1 MNEYNRTRAKILGVL
16 IRDARLHAGRTVAD
30 CARVLGSTPEA
41 FTAVERGIENLSLP
55 DLEVLAM
62 YLGVPLD
69 HFWGDKTLGAPHRIN
84 YDDILIERQ
93 RAVGQALTA
102 AREAVERSAADAAK
116 ELEVDVETIEAYEA
130 GTTAV
135 PLFHLEKL
143 GRYYGHSLQHFIDH
157 EYPPFRTHEDVQR
170 IKTRFD
176 ALDPEMKAFVVEPIN
191 ESYLDIALRL
201 SRMDVN
207 ALRSVAE
214 NILNI
219 TF

>member
-16 IRDARLHAGRTVAD
+16 IRDARLHAGRTTED
-30 CARVLGSTPEA
+30 CARVLGCTSEA
-41 FTAVERGIENLSLP
+41 FTAIEKGIDILSLP

-84 YDDILIERQ
+84 YDDILAERQ

-102 AREAVERSAADAAK
+102 AREAVGHSVADAAA
-116 ELEVDVETIEAYEA
+116 ELDVDVETIEAYEA

-143 GRYYGHSLQHFIDH
+143 GRLYGHSLQHFIDQ
-157 EYPPFRTHEDVQR
+157 EYPPLRQHEAVQR
-170 IKTRFD
+170 IKTHFD

-201 SRMDVN
+201 SKMDVN
-207 ALRSVAE
+207 SLRAVAE